1 MNQEGRNEEE
11 GRAMNEEQQRPVD
24 LKVRT
29 KQFALRIL
37 RLYTALPSTLEA
49 QILGKQVLRSGTSV
63 GAHYREA
70 HRARSTAEFVSK
82 LEVALQELD
91 ETMYWLE
98 LLVEGGVIAE
108 TRLSGLTAEASELIA
123 IFVASV
129 KRAKQS

>member
-1 MNQEGRNEEE
+1 MNDEFKRIG
-11 GRAMNEEQQRPVD
+11 AMSEEQERPAD

-37 RLYTALPSTLEA
+37 RLYTALPLTPVA
-49 QILGKQVLRSGTSV
+49 QVLGKQVLRSGTSV

-91 ETMYWLE
+91 ETTYWLE
-98 LLVEGGVIAE
+98 LLVEGGIVAE
-108 TRLSGLTAEASELIA
+108 NLLSGLSAEGSELIA
-123 IFVASV
+123 ILVASV